1 MALSIPPLAVGIF
14 SLRNVKFSFG
24 LTIPFDGQKISF
36 RYAVSERH
44 DPFIVAVGIFG
55 GGGFFEIELFFTG
68 EIKSL
73 EASIEF
79 GGTFALDIGIAK
91 GSVYL
96 MAGIYFSLSGTQMTF
111 EGYLRCG
118 GSVNVLGIISVSV
131 ELYLGFGYKKDRV
144 AHQAVIYGIA
154 RVTVEISILFFSKT
168 VTLEYEKDYVQAV
181 PTPTSAK

>member
-1 MALSIPPLAVGIF
+1 
-14 SLRNVKFSFG
+14 
-24 LTIPFDGQKISF
+24 
-36 RYAVSERH
+36 
-44 DPFIVAVGIFG
+44 
-55 GGGFFEIELFFTG
+55 
-68 EIKSL
+68 
-73 EASIEF
+73 
-79 GGTFALDIGIAK
+79 
-91 GSVYL
+91 

-168 VTLEYEKDYVQAV
+168 VTLEYEKDYVQAGADPNFGQMMTFDDWTV
-181 PTPTSAK
+181 YCDAFAVDSGV